1 MEEQNITIK
10 QLNEEDMEFI
20 RESLKGIRA
29 STYEGI
35 INGHA
40 AMREIVNVI
49 EKYDLSFNQAQ
60 RLLTDTADFLGG
72 CKMKI
77 KKKTVSDNQKQFENG
92 EITLNEYRKK
102 RGLSP
107 ITEGDEKL
115 QLIDKE

>member
-1 MEEQNITIK
+1 MKENKTID
-10 QLNEEDMEFI
+10 QLNEEGREFMQ
-20 RESLKGIRA
+20 ESLKGIRA
-29 STYEGI
+29 NTYKGI
-35 INGHA
+35 INAPA
-40 AMREIVNVI
+40 AMREIVDVI
-49 EKYDLSFNQAQ
+49 DKYDLSFNQAH

-107 ITEGDEKL
+107 ITEGDKKL
-115 QLIDKE
+115 KLIKTE